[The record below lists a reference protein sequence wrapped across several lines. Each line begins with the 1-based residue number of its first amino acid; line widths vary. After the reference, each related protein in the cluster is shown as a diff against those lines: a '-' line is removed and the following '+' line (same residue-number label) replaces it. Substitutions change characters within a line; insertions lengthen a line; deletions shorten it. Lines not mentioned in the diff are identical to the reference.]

1 MSMAPP
7 IGDLR
12 HVASGLV
19 VTIDLVGTFAFAVS
33 GAAVG
38 VRRRLDV
45 FGVLVLAF
53 VTATAGGM
61 MRDVLIGATPPLAL
75 SDWRYLGVSL
85 LAGLLVFWRLP
96 SVDRFRNLVG
106 VFDAAGLG
114 LFAVSGAQRALD
126 HGISPVMAML
136 LGMMTGIGGGIVR
149 DLLVARTPVVLRSEL
164 YAVAALLGAGVV
176 VLGPAIG
183 ASRAVAA
190 GAGAVLCMAL
200 RLIAVRLH

>member
-53 VTATAGGM
+53 VTATA
-61 MRDVLIGATPPLAL
+61 
-75 SDWRYLGVSL
+75 
-85 LAGLLVFWRLP
+85 
-96 SVDRFRNLVG
+96 
-106 VFDAAGLG
+106 
-114 LFAVSGAQRALD
+114 
-126 HGISPVMAML
+126 
-136 LGMMTGIGGGIVR
+136 GGIVR

-200 RLIAVRLH
+200 RLIAVRLHWNLPRSRSAAGDERR